1 MTMGL
6 TSRVAGDAQAGRTGM
21 PWGAA
26 LGTLLLLGALAIVMT
41 PVLWA
46 LLSAFKTRSEIFAGD
61 VFPRQWS
68 TESFHDLLTKTLYL
82 RWMFNSLLVAF
93 ASTALGLLFC
103 SLGGYAFAKFE
114 FPGKT
119 VLFWIVIASVSI
131 PPFTTV
137 IPLFGWLARLGL
149 LDTYPVLIL
158 PFAANAFG
166 IFLMR
171 QYAMSVPGELLD
183 AGRIDGCG
191 EFRLYWTIVLPL
203 LRPALGTVG
212 ILIFIASWNSYIW
225 PLVMMRSD
233 DMMTLPVGVASL
245 KGDQLPEY
253 GMLMAASVLSSLPI
267 IVAFLAMQRQFI
279 AGLTQGAVK

>member
-1 MTMGL
+1 MSEPSRDDAPTSGL
-6 TSRVAGDAQAGRTGM
+6 
-21 PWGAA
+21 AA
-26 LGTLLLLGALAIVMT
+26 YLGTLLVLALLALVLT

-46 LLSAFKTRSEIFAGD
+46 VLSAFKSRADIFAGD
-61 VFPRQWS
+61 VWPRRWS
-68 TESFHDLLTKTLYL
+68 LENFDDLLAKTLYL
-82 RWMFNSLLVAF
+82 RWMLNSLVVAL

-103 SLGGYAFAKFE
+103 SLGGYAFAKFD

-119 VLFWIVIASVSI
+119 VMFWIVIASVSI
-131 PPFTTV
+131 PAFTTV

-149 LDTYPVLIL
+149 LDTYIVLIL

-171 QYAMSVPGELLD
+171 QYAVAIPTELLD
-183 AGRIDGCG
+183 AGRIDGAG
-191 EFRLYWTIVLPL
+191 EFRLYWSVVLPL

-212 ILIFIASWNSYIW
+212 VLIFIASWNSYIW
-225 PLVMMRSD
+225 PLVMMRTD
-233 DMMTLPVGVASL
+233 EMLTLPVGVATL

-253 GMLMAASVLSSLPI
+253 GMLMAASVLSSVPI
-267 IVAFLAMQRQFI
+267 IIAFLIMQRQFI

>member
-1 MTMGL
+1 MSEPSRTDAPTPGL
-6 TSRVAGDAQAGRTGM
+6 
-21 PWGAA
+21 AA
-26 LGTLLLLGALAIVMT
+26 YLGTLGVLALLALVLT

-46 LLSAFKTRSEIFAGD
+46 VLSAFKSRADIFAGD
-61 VFPRQWS
+61 VWPRRWS
-68 TESFHDLLTKTLYL
+68 LENFDELLAKTFYL
-82 RWMFNSLLVAF
+82 RWMVNSLVVAL

-103 SLGGYAFAKFE
+103 SLGGYAFAKFD

-119 VLFWIVIASVSI
+119 VMFWVVIASVSI
-131 PPFTTV
+131 PAFTTV
-137 IPLFGWLARLGL
+137 IPLFGWLAKLGL
-149 LDTYPVLIL
+149 LDTYIVLIL

-171 QYAMSVPGELLD
+171 QYAMAVPNELLD
-183 AGRIDGCG
+183 AGRIDGAG
-191 EFRLYWTIVLPL
+191 EFRLYWSVVLPL

-212 ILIFIASWNSYIW
+212 VLIFIASWNSYIW

-233 DMMTLPVGVASL
+233 EMLTLPVGVATL

-253 GMLMAASVLSSLPI
+253 GMLMAASVLSSVPI
-267 IVAFLAMQRQFI
+267 VIAFLIMQRQFI

>member
-1 MTMGL
+1 MSQETR
-6 TSRVAGDAQAGRTGM
+6 TDAPA
-21 PWGAA
+21 PSLAA
-26 LGTLLLLGALAIVMT
+26 YLGTLIVLALLALVLT

-46 LLSAFKTRSEIFAGD
+46 ILSAFKSRADIFAGD
-61 VFPRQWS
+61 VWPRRWS
-68 TESFHDLLTKTLYL
+68 LENFDDLLAKTLYL
-82 RWMFNSLLVAF
+82 RWMLNSLVVAL

-119 VLFWIVIASVSI
+119 VMFWVVIASVSI
-131 PPFTTV
+131 PAFTTV

-149 LDTYPVLIL
+149 LDTYIVLIL

-171 QYAMSVPGELLD
+171 QYAVAIPTELLD
-183 AGRIDGCG
+183 AGRIDGAG
-191 EFRLYWTIVLPL
+191 EFRLYWSVVLPL

-212 ILIFIASWNSYIW
+212 VLIFIASWNSYIW
-225 PLVMMRSD
+225 PLVMMRTD
-233 DMMTLPVGVASL
+233 EMLTLPVGVATL
-245 KGDQLPEY
+245 KSDQLPEY
-253 GMLMAASVLSSLPI
+253 GMLMAASVLSSVPI
-267 IVAFLAMQRQFI
+267 IGAFLIMQRQFI

>member
-1 MTMGL
+1 M
-6 TSRVAGDAQAGRTGM
+6 SRETRTDAPA
-21 PWGAA
+21 PSLAA
-26 LGTLLLLGALAIVMT
+26 NLGTLIVLALLALVLT

-46 LLSAFKTRSEIFAGD
+46 ILSAFKSRADIFAGD
-61 VFPRQWS
+61 VWPRRWS
-68 TESFHDLLTKTLYL
+68 LENFDDLLSKTLYL
-82 RWMFNSLLVAF
+82 RWMLNSLVVAL

-103 SLGGYAFAKFE
+103 SLGGYAFAKFD

-119 VLFWIVIASVSI
+119 VMFWIVIASVSI
-131 PPFTTV
+131 PAFTTV

-149 LDTYPVLIL
+149 LDTYIVLIL

-171 QYAMSVPGELLD
+171 QYAVAIPTELLD
-183 AGRIDGCG
+183 AGRIDGAG
-191 EFRLYWTIVLPL
+191 EFRLYWSVVLPL

-212 ILIFIASWNSYIW
+212 VLIFIASWNSYIW
-225 PLVMMRSD
+225 PLVMMRTD
-233 DMMTLPVGVASL
+233 EMLTLPVGVATL

-253 GMLMAASVLSSLPI
+253 GMLMAASVLSSVPI
-267 IVAFLAMQRQFI
+267 IIAFLIMQRQFI

>member
-1 MTMGL
+1 M
-6 TSRVAGDAQAGRTGM
+6 SRETHEDAPA
-21 PWGAA
+21 PSLAA
-26 LGTLLLLGALAIVMT
+26 YLGTLIVLALLALALT

-46 LLSAFKTRSEIFAGD
+46 ILSAFKSRADIFAGD
-61 VFPRQWS
+61 VWPRRWS
-68 TESFHDLLTKTLYL
+68 LENFDDLLAKTLYL
-82 RWMFNSLLVAF
+82 RWMLNSLVVAL

-103 SLGGYAFAKFE
+103 SLGGYAFAKFD

-119 VLFWIVIASVSI
+119 VMFWIVIASVSI
-131 PPFTTV
+131 PAFTTV

-149 LDTYPVLIL
+149 LDTYIVLIL

-171 QYAMSVPGELLD
+171 QYAVAIPTELLD
-183 AGRIDGCG
+183 AGRIDGAG
-191 EFRLYWTIVLPL
+191 EFRLYWSVVLPL

-212 ILIFIASWNSYIW
+212 VLIFIASWNSYIW
-225 PLVMMRSD
+225 PLVMMRTD
-233 DMMTLPVGVASL
+233 EMLTLPVGVATL

-253 GMLMAASVLSSLPI
+253 GMLMAASVLSSVPI
-267 IVAFLAMQRQFI
+267 IIAFLIMQRQFI